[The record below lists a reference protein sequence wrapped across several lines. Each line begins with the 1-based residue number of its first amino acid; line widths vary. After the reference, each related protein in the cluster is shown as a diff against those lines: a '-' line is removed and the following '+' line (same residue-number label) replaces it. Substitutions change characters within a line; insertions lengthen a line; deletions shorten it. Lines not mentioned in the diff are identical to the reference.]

1 MGAEVRQR
9 LTGELA
15 LTTSAFGMVMTRAT
29 GAKSSMR

>member
-1 MGAEVRQR
+1 MGGKSASV